1 MKKIDYNLNENIDD
15 GQVDIILSTRS
26 PVRVE
31 IVSSAENTPL
41 LAKDLDDLLK
51 DTSNYCEFT
60 SFVDDHGQTLVKIEC
75 EISEDDKERVWDLVR
90 FKHKKDC
97 SLSVEPTRL

>member
-1 MKKIDYNLNENIDD
+1 MKKINYNLNKNSANGQDD
-15 GQVDIILSTRS
+15 TILSTRR

-31 IVSSAENTPL
+31 ILSSAENTPL

-51 DTSNYCEFT
+51 DTSDYCEFT

-90 FKHKKDC
+90 FKHKKYC
-97 SLSVEPTRL
+97 SLSVEPTQL

>member
-1 MKKIDYNLNENIDD
+1 VKKIDYNLNENIDD

-31 IVSSAENTPL
+31 IVSSAEKTPL

-75 EISEDDKERVWDLVR
+75 EISEDDKERV
-90 FKHKKDC
+90 
-97 SLSVEPTRL
+97 

>member
-31 IVSSAENTPL
+31 IVSSAEKTPL

-90 FKHKKDC
+90 FKHK
-97 SLSVEPTRL
+97 RLLTLC

>member
-60 SFVDDHGQTLVKIEC
+60 SFVDDHGQTLVK
-75 EISEDDKERVWDLVR
+75 
-90 FKHKKDC
+90 
-97 SLSVEPTRL
+97 